1 MGVVLKGYVMNLF
14 TFKKYPLLSTFVKIE
29 LTALAIVVVLFL
41 IVAGLA
47 LAPLRLLALGIDVS
61 FNSAVAAFT
70 PHRRGQLR
78 KYARR
83 ASFKRGRS

>member
-1 MGVVLKGYVMNLF
+1 MGLLEMF
-14 TFKKYPLLSTFVKIE
+14 TFKKYPLLSTVMKFE
-29 LTALAIVVVLFL
+29 IVSLGIIVGVFL
-41 IVAGLA
+41 VVAGLA
-47 LAPLRLLALGIDVS
+47 LMPLRLLALGIDVS
-61 FNSAVAAFT
+61 FNYAAAAFT

>member
-1 MGVVLKGYVMNLF
+1 MNLF